1 MLKFRNIVTAFLM
14 WNNQV
19 LLLER
24 SQDKEIAPG
33 AWFGV
38 GGHMEPEE
46 INDPYGAAYREI
58 LEETGLDKS
67 KIQKLDLKYIIY
79 NRVDDYEI
87 VVNHIFFGDVS
98 APYVVPNQEGSL
110 HWINVD
116 EALEKLTHPVA
127 LKILNHYTNDRRKDM
142 LLGVLD
148 WDEPYVWWYPI

>member
-1 MLKFRNIVTAFLM
+1 M
-14 WNNQV
+14 
-19 LLLER
+19 
-24 SQDKEIAPG
+24 
-33 AWFGV
+33 
-38 GGHMEPEE
+38 
-46 INDPYGAAYREI
+46 
-58 LEETGLDKS
+58 
-67 KIQKLDLKYIIY
+67 KYIIY